1 MALHDEQDYLLK
13 ISGSLAETDPILAA
27 EINNV
32 YHTHARVNQ
41 IHLAQLRAIM
51 QMPGFSGLTER
62 GVRAGGLNGMLPAE
76 DTTRTLDDFS
86 DSASLEAEEDGARHD
101 AVEDELSDNAQDE
114 LVWMGQF
121 VEDLAV
127 APYDNEDVP
136 HSRHGVLLF
145 MMDTFRI

>member
-1 MALHDEQDYLLK
+1 
-13 ISGSLAETDPILAA
+13 
-27 EINNV
+27 
-32 YHTHARVNQ
+32 
-41 IHLAQLRAIM
+41 
-51 QMPGFSGLTER
+51 
-62 GVRAGGLNGMLPAE
+62 MLPAE

-127 APYDNEDVP
+127 D
-136 HSRHGVLLF
+136 H
-145 MMDTFRI
+145 MTTKTFLVVDMESCCS